1 MSVVEKLSS
10 KREEKSG
17 ESNKK
22 VAADCL
28 QNPSLLGEIADNLM
42 SADSKLAGDCAEV
55 FTMTATIRPE
65 IVAPYSEAIC
75 GIRLHPVTR
84 VRWEAA
90 HGLAFI
96 AHLRPDLIAGM
107 IPELMETI
115 RHDESIIVR
124 DYSIDILANF
134 SSVSESNALQAFPAL
149 IESLQLWNGRH
160 AGHALAGLENVAHF
174 LPGMKSE
181 IRAIIQPFLS
191 SEKEVIRK
199 AARKVSKASR

>member
-1 MSVVEKLSS
+1 MSVIERLSS

-22 VAADCL
+22 VAADCQ
-28 QNPSLLGEIADNLM
+28 QNPSLLDEIVDSVN
-42 SADSKLAGDCAEV
+42 SVDSKLAGDCAEV
-55 FTMTATIRPE
+55 LTMTASNRPE
-65 IVAPYSEAIC
+65 IIAPYGEVIC

-124 DYSIDILANF
+124 DYSIDILASF

-149 IESLQLWNGRH
+149 IESLNLWNGRH
-160 AGHALAGLENVAHF
+160 AGHALAGLEHVAHF
-174 LPGMKSE
+174 LPGLKSE

-199 AARKVSKASR
+199 AARRVSKASS